1 MKLQTQLA
9 IALFSVTS
17 LTANEPRVI
26 IPTLSIEQEIH
37 ISDNTGVVNASTI
50 IRLKPSDNIKFYL
63 SDGTELVGLVKET
76 QEYNKEM
83 FKVFGDILNK
93 PNTGFGFVM
102 AKEGVISNEG
112 IFAGAVVFRDTDET
126 YTLQY
131 SEAAKGYMLIK
142 AKGKKTEIKIAKKNQ
157 KNNLTAQKSVL

>member
-1 MKLQTQLA
+1 MKLQTQLV
-9 IALFSVTS
+9 IAFFSAATLV
-17 LTANEPRVI
+17 ADEPRVI
-26 IPTLSIEQEIH
+26 IPTLSLEQEIY
-37 ISDNTGVVNASTI
+37 ISDTNGVINASNI
-50 IRLKPSDNIKFYL
+50 IRLKPTDNIKFYL

-83 FKVFGDILNK
+83 FKVFGDIQNK
-93 PNTGFGFVM
+93 PNSGFGFVL

-131 SEAAKGYMLIK
+131 SEAAKGYLLIK
-142 AKGKKTEIKIAKKNQ
+142 SKGKKTDFKFAKKSS

>member
-1 MKLQTQLA
+1 MKIKTQ
-9 IALFSVTS
+9 IALALLFAASS
-17 LTANEPRVI
+17 LADEPRVI
-26 IPTLSIEQEIH
+26 IPTLSLEQEIH
-37 ISDNTGVVNASTI
+37 ISDNNGVMNTSAI
-50 IRLKPSDNIKFYL
+50 IRLKPTDNIKFYL
-63 SDGTELVGLVKET
+63 SDGTELIGLVKET

-83 FKVFGDILNK
+83 FKVFGDIQNK

-102 AKEGVISNEG
+102 AKEGVLLKEA
-112 IFAGAVVFRDTDET
+112 IFAGAVVFRNTDET

-142 AKGKKTEIKIAKKNQ
+142 AKDKKTEFKIAKKNQ